1 LFLFSYYTYY
11 SLFRELS
18 STFARLCHLVDGTM
32 NDMQGEIK
40 QLEAELR
47 SLDEIVNKTKVLSN
61 KAKYLVGELDRFDK
75 AYLSPDL

>member
-1 LFLFSYYTYY
+1 
-11 SLFRELS
+11 
-18 STFARLCHLVDGTM
+18 M